1 MHRFADVVATY
12 VDEDS
17 IVWVHDYQLM
27 LVPYML
33 RRLKPNAKIGYFHHV
48 PFPSSEVFRILPWRA
63 QLLQVAPNITITP
76 ANLSGIDLENCVKM
90 VNNTIQGLLGADIVG
105 FHTLGYSR
113 HMQRCIEL
121 FCDIEV
127 SGSDSVSFQGRTV
140 KIAKFPIGVDDS
152 AWRALAAT
160 PEVQSRVAQI
170 RAECDNRRII
180 LSVDRLDYT
189 KGTMFL

>member
-1 MHRFADVVATY
+1 MGARLPADVGAVHVASP
-12 VDEDS
+12 EAE
-17 IVWVHDYQLM
+17 
-27 LVPYML
+27 
-33 RRLKPNAKIGYFHHV
+33 RENRLLPPRAF
-48 PFPSSEVFRILPWRA
+48 SEQRGVSYSA
-63 QLLQVAPNITITP
+63 MASAAAAGCTKHYYNTCY
-76 ANLSGIDLENCVKM
+76 LSGIDLENCVKM